1 VFFKLNVKIEM
12 EGRGKEEMKIEKRK
26 KPNKKNKKY

>member
-1 VFFKLNVKIEM
+1 M